1 MAIELVKGGSVTC
14 VDNSYNVSYNGTTL
28 RRIYAC
34 DTANNVCTLVYCRN
48 QLTVT
53 YNYQGFDGVASY
65 SNNSVT
71 TDCFYA
77 PPPPQY
83 GCLLLDKTFG
93 DYTAHMCYRNCSD
106 SSTIGRVCIWTYVTG
121 TLPAPTITTLSDNTP
136 SCTGLSNGYCYCI
149 YTCNLF
155 KTPTFCFVVQGDTY
169 SCSTKT
175 FNCTHNI
182 DYTSD
187 TKSITYCETHITNPA
202 NYSYLGISPKYAS
215 SCYGE
220 ACVRAIRCCFDTG
233 VQARYAIVCVCDM
246 ADGTIKCYCCPIG
259 TSSGS
264 ITVTT
269 DF

>member
-14 VDNSYNVSYNGTTL
+14 VDNSYNITYNGTKL
-28 RRIYAC
+28 RMIYAC
-34 DTANNVCTLVYCRN
+34 DTANNVCTLVYCKP

-53 YNYQGFDGVASY
+53 YNYQGFDAVASY
-65 SNNSVT
+65 SDNDIDTGWFCDTCESW
-71 TDCFYA
+71 TDC
-77 PPPPQY
+77 
-83 GCLLLDKTFG
+83 LLHDETFG
-93 DYTAHMCYRNCSD
+93 DYTAHVCYTLD
-106 SSTIGRVCIWTYVTG
+106 SGNHTLINTYVTG
-121 TLPAPTITTLSDNTP
+121 FLDAPRVKTFSDNTP

-155 KTPTFCFVVQGDTY
+155 KTPTFCFVVKGSTY
-169 SCSTKT
+169 LDLDKT

-187 TKSITYCETHITNPA
+187 TKSITYCATSITNPA
-202 NYSYLGISPKYAS
+202 SYSYVGSGGDLSAVYAMR
-215 SCYGE
+215 

-233 VQARYAIVCVCDM
+233 VQARYVIVCVCDTS
-246 ADGTIKCYCCPIG
+246 DGTIKCYCCPIG
-259 TSSGS
+259 TTSGS